1 MKSTVEALQSV
12 YLEKGGALTDTYPD
26 IANGAPVGDYV
37 TIPDMI
43 SAFVAINAATGRSGG
58 GVVYVTINGITTDNQ
73 TITFDKASMN
83 AGEIAN
89 AVKAGNVVIIRINVT
104 NTVANMIVTQ
114 MSSNL
119 QFSEVNGTISMV
131 AVIVNAS
138 EIYAI
143 NANGNVAK
151 DS

>member
-12 YLEKGGALTDTYPD
+12 YLGKGGALTDTYPD
-26 IANGAPVGDYV
+26 IADGSPVGDYA

-43 SAFVAINAATGRSGG
+43 SAFVALDRVSGRSGG
-58 GVVYVTINGITTDNQ
+58 GVVYVTVNGVTTDNKS
-73 TITFDKASMN
+73 ITFDKASMN

-89 AVKAGNVVIIRINVT
+89 AVKGGNAVIVRINVN
-104 NTVANMIVTQ
+104 NTVAHMVVTQ
-114 MSSNL
+114 MSNNL

-131 AVIVNAS
+131 AVIMNAS

-143 NANGNVAK
+143 DASGNVMK